1 MKLAAASAT
10 DQGLVRSNNEDAFLI
25 DDQRALFAV
34 ADGMGGHRGGEV
46 ASRTAIEALRAAI
59 ANGTPLHD
67 AITRANTA
75 VLTRAAGDDELTG
88 MGTTMTA
95 VIAIGGHQLLIGH
108 VGDSRAYML
117 HEGTLRRATD
127 DHSLVEE
134 LVREG
139 RLTPEQAEAH
149 PQRAIVTRA
158 LGVDDPV
165 DVDLYT
171 LDVETGDRV
180 VLCSDGLTTMVRE
193 RDIERLARAE
203 PDPQR
208 LAEAL
213 VAAANAAGGEDNIT
227 VVVVDVLEVDPPLAH
242 DPTTLVAAPDSPVS
256 RSAVIPPPEPPA
268 PRQPRPKGS
277 RSRAVRGVILVVL
290 PLLLIVG
297 IAAGAL
303 GWYARSSYF
312 VGASGNEVVIYKGV
326 PGGVLGWNPTVD
338 ERTGLSVA
346 TLPAVDRDRVT
357 TNSSRGSLATAE
369 AYVGR
374 LRASVAAT
382 STTTTTRPKRTTTT
396 TRPRRTT
403 TTRPAGVT
411 ATTIAKAGA

>member
-1 MKLAAASAT
+1 VKLAAASAT
-10 DQGLVRSNNEDAFLI
+10 DQGRVRSNNEDAFLI

-46 ASRTAIEALRAAI
+46 ASHTAIEALRAAI

-95 VIAIGGHQLLIGH
+95 VVAIGGRQLLIGH

-171 LDVETGDRV
+171 LDVEAGDRV
-180 VLCSDGLTTMVRE
+180 LLCSDGLTTMVRE

-227 VVVVDVLEVDPPLAH
+227 VVVVDVLEADPPSAH
-242 DPTTLVAAPDSPVS
+242 DPTTVVVTQEPPAS
-256 RSAVIPPPEPPA
+256 RSAVVPPPDPPEPRA
-268 PRQPRPKGS
+268 RRAKGS
-277 RSRAVRGVILVVL
+277 RSRTVRGVILVLL
-290 PLLLIVG
+290 PLLLIAG
-297 IAAGAL
+297 IAAAAL

-312 VGASGNEVVIYKGV
+312 VGASGNEVVIFKGV

-338 ERTGLSVA
+338 QRTGLELAS
-346 TLPAVDRDRVT
+346 LPAVDRDRVT
-357 TNSSRGSLATAE
+357 TNSSRGSHATAE

-374 LRASVAAT
+374 LRAAVAAT
-382 STTTTTRPKRTTTT
+382 STTTTTRPKPTTTT

-403 TTRPAGVT
+403 TTRPTRVT
-411 ATTIAKAGA
+411 TTTLKAGA